1 VVGSAD
7 PFFLLSEIPI
17 DLVTDT
23 SQVTSE
29 IRGSEISRGPFLP
42 NAEEVTRGYRQLAG
56 EQASAGKDGRP
67 GRTNGQASG
76 PDTKPGGTR
85 TVHLAVRDFIGSK
98 EIANCVNVVNKEQI
112 LKEGAKGPEHL
123 LDLLYPEPRSLDQIR
138 TGSFDVVKRAKAH
151 NS

>member
-1 VVGSAD
+1 M
-7 PFFLLSEIPI
+7 SEIPI

-42 NAEEVTRGYRQLAG
+42 NVEEVTL
-56 EQASAGKDGRP
+56 
-67 GRTNGQASG
+67 
-76 PDTKPGGTR
+76 DTKPGGTR

-112 LKEGAKGPEHL
+112 PKEGAKGPEHL